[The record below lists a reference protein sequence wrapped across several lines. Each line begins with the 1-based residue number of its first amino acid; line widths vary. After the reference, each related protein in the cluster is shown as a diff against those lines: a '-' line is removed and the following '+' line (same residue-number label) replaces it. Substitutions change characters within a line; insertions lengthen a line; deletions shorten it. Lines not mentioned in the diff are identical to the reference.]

1 MGDHVCPW
9 WFAYTFD
16 NPARRLF
23 HKPERMLGPYLNE
36 GMTALDAGCGLGYFS
51 IGMAR
56 LVGERGRVIS
66 VDIQQKML
74 DGLMRRARRA
84 GVGGVI
90 DPRLCE
96 PDNIDAGGQV
106 DFALAF
112 WMVHETPEAGAF
124 FTQLR
129 AAVRPGGALL
139 FTEPV
144 FHVGRAAFERELDAA
159 ESAGF
164 TLKDRPRIAFS
175 HAALL
180 V

>member
-1 MGDHVCPW
+1 MGGHVCPW
-9 WFAYTFD
+9 WLAYTFD

-23 HKPERMLGPYLNE
+23 HKPERILGPYLKE

-51 IGMAR
+51 LGMAR

-84 GVGGVI
+84 GVANII
-90 DPRLCE
+90 DARLCE
-96 PDNIDAGGQV
+96 PDNIGVEEQV

-112 WMVHETPEAGAF
+112 WMVHETPDARNF
-124 FTQLR
+124 FAQLR
-129 AAVRPGGALL
+129 AVVKPGGALL
-139 FTEPV
+139 VTEPV
-144 FHVGRAAFERELDAA
+144 FHVGRAAFEMEIEKA

-164 TLKDRPRIAFS
+164 TLKDRPGIAFS

>member
-9 WFAYTFD
+9 WLAYTFD

-23 HKPERMLGPYLNE
+23 HKPERTLGPYLKD
-36 GMTALDAGCGLGYFS
+36 GMTALDVGCGLGYFS

-56 LVGERGRVIS
+56 LVGDTGRVIS

-84 GVGGVI
+84 GVAGII
-90 DPRLCE
+90 DARLCG
-96 PDNIDAGGQV
+96 PDKIDVGGQV

-112 WMVHETPEAGAF
+112 WMVHETPDARTF
-124 FTQLR
+124 FAQLR
-129 AAVRPGGALL
+129 TALKPGGKLL
-139 FTEPV
+139 VTEPV
-144 FHVGRAAFERELDAA
+144 FHVGRAAFERELEAA